1 MIDKR
6 INYKYG
12 GGADMG
18 ASSSSKSGKTG
29 GGGNARDKGMGM
41 AGKTGN
47 YSAPTSTGGGGGNQ
61 FTSVTSGTLSDPREK
76 KDFFTQSYT
85 APGIFGLGGGYRN
98 LNVPGDTS
106 QGFKQGIGS
115 RILGGILGL
124 INPFLGFGY
133 RALASIPGAVDKF
146 QTSET
151 LEQFRDKLRGYGK
164 TMPTIS
170 PNPMFGGIES
180 LAVNPQ
186 IISDTSFSPTNQPFN
201 YMFDTNKTK
210 QMIENAK
217 SLPNDIDL
225 QNRINISNQYELP
238 LDYSSDDLRARAVR
252 AMTQPGMRME
262 LAPYEKGVPQEL
274 QFFEGRPY
282 TATPY
287 NPYTVDTQQL
297 PGNNL
302 RTEVTKMDLQKFKQP
317 MTQTMDYDTY
327 MSINPGSTLSPYEF
341 EQLKQGKI
349 TQPGTYVG

>member
-6 INYKYG
+6 INFRFG
-12 GGADMG
+12 GGYQG
-18 ASSSSKSGKTG
+18 APAGGVTSGGSSG
-29 GGGNARDKGMGM
+29 RDRGMGM
-41 AGKTGN
+41 SGKTGN

-170 PNPMFGGIES
+170 PNPMYGGIETLGVNKPSSVVDVDLVRS
-180 LAVNPQ
+180 L
-186 IISDTSFSPTNQPFN
+186 
-201 YMFDTNKTK
+201 
-210 QMIENAK
+210 IEQ
-217 SLPNDIDL
+217 S
-225 QNRINISNQYELP
+225 
-238 LDYSSDDLRARAVR
+238 
-252 AMTQPGMRME
+252 RME
-262 LAPYEKGVPQEL
+262 Q
-274 QFFEGRPY
+274 
-282 TATPY
+282 
-287 NPYTVDTQQL
+287 
-297 PGNNL
+297 
-302 RTEVTKMDLQKFKQP
+302 
-317 MTQTMDYDTY
+317 
-327 MSINPGSTLSPYEF
+327 
-341 EQLKQGKI
+341 
-349 TQPGTYVG
+349 